1 MFVGVVT
8 PSSIADAI
16 VQRRFD
22 TRARVA
28 EALIDAKVIEPD
40 VKLRDVDFADD
51 GAFAVVVDS
60 SNQPLGVVETSA
72 ALKQMSRERLRSAL
86 SGEL

>member
-1 MFVGVVT
+1 M
-8 PSSIADAI
+8 
-16 VQRRFD
+16 
-22 TRARVA
+22 
-28 EALIDAKVIEPD
+28 IDAKVIEPD